1 MLIVGTGG
9 HALDLLDVV
18 VRLNLADNLC
28 FFNNVDPAFE
38 FEIPFLKNRP
48 VIRKNDDLADYF
60 SKQPHYVLATGNPK
74 SRKALNELML
84 SYGGKPVSLVSP
96 LASIGHINNH
106 LGEGLNIMNHV
117 VITSNVSIGKGSLI
131 NTGSIITHDCRIG
144 EYVEISPGVNIAGAC
159 HIMDHVFIGTGACI
173 LPKITIGKNSVVA
186 AGAVVIKDVPDHVM
200 VAGNPAVVKKKI

>member
-38 FEIPFLKNRP
+38 FEIPFLKNKP
-48 VIRKNDDLADYF
+48 VIRKSEDLTGYF
-60 SKQPHYVLATGNPK
+60 KQQPHYILATGNPK

-84 SYGGKPVSLVSP
+84 SHGGKPLSLVSP
-96 LASIGHINNH
+96 LASIGYINNQ

-131 NTGSIITHDCRIG
+131 NTGTIITHDCRIG
-144 EYVEISPGVNIAGAC
+144 EYVEISPGVRIAGGC
-159 HIMDHVFIGTGACI
+159 HIMDNVFIGTGACI